1 MSSEFISIKPK
12 KKTKEDKEDKLKV
25 LKMLDKSVYSLP
37 KSEYKCIRKE
47 LGISKDCKSKCCEK
61 FQKREDKRCKK
72 CPMLDL
78 IQKRVDQ
85 DTKASA

>member
-12 KKTKEDKEDKLKV
+12 KEGKEDQLKV
-25 LKMLDKSVYSLP
+25 LKMLDKTTYTLS

-78 IQKRVDQ
+78 IQKRVDLH
-85 DTKASA
+85 TKASA

>member
-1 MSSEFISIKPK
+1 MSAEFISIIPK
-12 KKTKEDKEDKLKV
+12 KDKKADKAEELKV
-25 LKMLDKSVYSLP
+25 LKMLDKSVYTLP

-78 IQKRVDQ
+78 IQKRVDTH
-85 DTKASA
+85 TKASA